1 MISIIDYKAGNLTS
15 VERAL
20 KNLSIPCRITNDPE
34 LVLQSDR
41 VIFPGVGAAGEA
53 MKAIQTTG
61 LDKAIKTYF
70 FSGRPLL
77 GICLG
82 TQIILEFSQEN
93 QTSCLGILPGEVI
106 RFPDPHRDEEG
117 KHLKIPHMG
126 WNRVEWTRDHPLVR
140 AIPPESVF
148 YFVHS
153 YYPVPREENLI
164 LGRTHYGFYFPS
176 AVAFRNL
183 VALQFHPEKSG
194 PPGLALLK
202 AFSEWEGK
210 DAD

>member
-20 KNLSIPCRITNDPE
+20 RQLAIPCRITNDPNYI
-34 LVLQSDR
+34 LDADR

-53 MKAIQTTG
+53 MKVLKAEG
-61 LDKAIKTYF
+61 LDQAIKTVF
-70 FSGRPLL
+70 LSGRPLL

-82 TQIILEFSQEN
+82 TQVILEFSQEN
-93 QTSCLGILPGEVI
+93 NTSCLGLLPGEVI
-106 RFPDPHRDEEG
+106 RFPSPHLDPNGRV
-117 KHLKIPHMG
+117 LKIPHMG
-126 WNRVEWTRDHPLVR
+126 WNRVEWTRDHPLIR
-140 AIPPESVF
+140 RIPPESHF

-153 YYPVPREENLI
+153 YYPVPREASAV
-164 LGRTHYGFYFPS
+164 LGRTDYGELFPS
-176 AVAFRNL
+176 ALAVKNL

-202 AFSEWEGK
+202 SFSEWEGK
-210 DAD
+210 DVD

>member
-20 KNLSIPCRITNDPE
+20 KILSIPCRITNDPDLILE
-34 LVLQSDR
+34 SDR

-53 MKAIQTTG
+53 MKVLKADG
-61 LDKAIKTYF
+61 LDQAVKTYF
-70 FSGRPLL
+70 LSGRPLL

-82 TQIILEFSQEN
+82 TQVILDFSQEN
-93 QTSCLGILPGEVI
+93 LTSCLGLLPGEVV
-106 RFPDPHRDEEG
+106 RFPNPHLDQRGEV
-117 KHLKIPHMG
+117 LKIPHMG
-126 WNRVEWTRDHPLVR
+126 WNRVEWTGYHPLIR
-140 AIPPESVF
+140 TLAPESHF

-153 YYPVPREENLI
+153 YYPVPREETAV
-164 LGRTHYGFYFPS
+164 LGRTEYGIRFPS
-176 AVAFRNL
+176 ALAYKNL

-202 AFSEWEGK
+202 SFSEWGGK

>member
-20 KNLSIPCRITNDPE
+20 KMLSIPCRITHDPE
-34 LVLQSDR
+34 LILEADR

-53 MKAIQTTG
+53 MKALRGDG
-61 LDKAIKTYF
+61 LDEAVRAYF
-70 FSGRPLL
+70 KSGRPIL

-82 TQIILEFSQEN
+82 TQVILDFSQEN
-93 QTSCLGILPGEVI
+93 QTPCLGILPGEVV
-106 RFPDPHRDEEG
+106 RFPNPHRDEKG
-117 KHLKIPHMG
+117 RILKIPHMG
-126 WNRVEWTRDHPLVR
+126 WNRVEWVRQHPLIR
-140 AIPPESVF
+140 TIPPQSNF

-153 YYPVPREENLI
+153 YYPVPREESHI
-164 LGRTHYGFYFPS
+164 LGRTDYGFLFPS
-176 AVAFRNL
+176 ALAYRNL

-202 AFSEWEGK
+202 AFSEWEGR

>member
-15 VERAL
+15 VRRAL
-20 KNLSIPCRITNDPE
+20 DRLSLPCRITRDPD
-34 LVLQSDR
+34 LVRQSDR

-53 MKAIQTTG
+53 MKTLLAEGMDQ
-61 LDKAIKTYF
+61 AIKAF
-70 FSGRPLL
+70 FLSGRPLL

-82 TQIILEFSQEN
+82 TQVILDYSEEN
-93 QTSCLGILPGEVI
+93 QTSCLGIIPGRVV
-106 RFPDPHRDEEG
+106 RFPSPHKDENG
-117 KHLKIPHMG
+117 GVLKIPHMG
-126 WNRVEWTRDHPLVR
+126 WNQVAWSRNHTLLRSISPQ
-140 AIPPESVF
+140 SSF

-153 YYPVPREENLI
+153 FYPLPEDSRLI
-164 LGRTHYGFYFPS
+164 LGRTSYGLNFPS
-176 AVAFRNL
+176 ALAFRNL

-202 AFSEWEGK
+202 SFAEWEAR

>member
-20 KNLSIPCRITNDPE
+20 KKLSLPCRITNDPD
-34 LVLQSDR
+34 LVLRSDR

-53 MKAIQTTG
+53 MKALRVLG
-61 LDKAIKTYF
+61 MDEAIRAYF
-70 FSGRPLL
+70 KSGRPLL

-82 TQIILEFSQEN
+82 TQVILDFSQEN
-93 QTSCLGILPGEVI
+93 QTSCLGILPGEVV
-106 RFPDPHRDEEG
+106 RFPKPHQDTEG
-117 KHLKIPHMG
+117 KVLKIPHMG
-126 WNRVEWTRDHPLVR
+126 WNRVEWMRNHPLVSG
-140 AIPPESVF
+140 IDSQNHF

-153 YYPVPREENLI
+153 YYPVPLDESCV
-164 LGRTHYGFYFPS
+164 LGRTEYGYWFPS
-176 AVAFRNL
+176 ALAYRNL

-202 AFSEWEGK
+202 AFSTWEGR

>member
-20 KNLSIPCRITNDPE
+20 KMLSIPCRITHDPKQI
-34 LVLQSDR
+34 LHSDR

-53 MKAIQTTG
+53 MKALRDEG
-61 LDKAIKTYF
+61 MDAALKAYF
-70 FSGRPLL
+70 LSGRPLL

-82 TQIILEFSQEN
+82 TQVILDFSEEN
-93 QTSCLGILPGEVI
+93 ETPCLGIIPGKVV
-106 RFPDPHRDEEG
+106 RFPNPHRDREG
-117 KHLKIPHMG
+117 RVLKIPHMG
-126 WNRVEWTRDHPLVR
+126 WNQVEWNRDHPLIR
-140 AIPPESVF
+140 AIPRQSAF

-153 YYPVPREENLI
+153 YYPFPRDENWI
-164 LGRTHYGFYFPS
+164 LGRTDYGFLFPS
-176 AVAFRNL
+176 ALAYRNL

-202 AFSEWEGK
+202 AFSEWKGT

>member
-20 KNLSIPCRITNDPE
+20 KMLSIPCRITHDPK
-34 LVLQSDR
+34 LILHSDR

-53 MKAIQTTG
+53 MKALREEG
-61 LDKAIKTYF
+61 MDAALKAYF
-70 FSGRPLL
+70 LSGRPLL

-82 TQIILEFSQEN
+82 TQVILDFSEEN
-93 QTSCLGILPGEVI
+93 ETPCLGIIPGKVV
-106 RFPDPHRDEEG
+106 RFPNPHRDKEG
-117 KHLKIPHMG
+117 RILKIPHMG
-126 WNRVEWTRDHPLVR
+126 WNRVEWNRDHPLIQT
-140 AIPPESVF
+140 IPRQSTF

-153 YYPVPREENLI
+153 YYPIPQDENGI
-164 LGRTHYGFYFPS
+164 LGRTDYGFLFPS
-176 AVAFRNL
+176 VLAFKNL

-202 AFSEWEGK
+202 AFSEWKGT

>member
-20 KNLSIPCRITNDPE
+20 KKLSIPCRITHDPKKILE
-34 LVLQSDR
+34 SER

-53 MKAIQTTG
+53 MKVLRAFE
-61 LDKAIKTYF
+61 LDEVIKTF
-70 FSGRPLL
+70 FLSGRPLL

-82 TQIILEFSQEN
+82 TQVILDFSQEN
-93 QTSCLGILPGEVI
+93 QTSCLGILSGEVL
-106 RFPDPHRDEEG
+106 RFPDPHLDENG
-117 KHLKIPHMG
+117 KVLKIPHMG
-126 WNRVEWTRDHPLVR
+126 WNRVEWNREHPLIR
-140 AIPPESVF
+140 TLPPGSIF

-153 YYPVPREENLI
+153 YYPVPREDCHV
-164 LGRTHYGFYFPS
+164 LGRTQYGFSFPS
-176 AVAFRNL
+176 ALAYKNL
-183 VALQFHPEKSG
+183 AALQFHPEKSG

-202 AFSEWEGK
+202 AFSEWEGQ

>member
-20 KNLSIPCRITNDPE
+20 KKLSIPCRITHDPN

-53 MKAIQTTG
+53 MKALQADG
-61 LDKAIKTYF
+61 LDLAIRAYF
-70 FSGRPLL
+70 LSGRPLL

-82 TQIILEFSQEN
+82 TQVILEFSQEN
-93 QTSCLGILPGEVI
+93 RTACLGILPGEVV
-106 RFPDPHRDEEG
+106 RFPNPHLDQAGEV
-117 KHLKIPHMG
+117 LKIPHMG
-126 WNRVEWTRDHPLVR
+126 WNRVEWTRNHPLIRTVS
-140 AIPPESVF
+140 PESTF

-153 YYPVPREENLI
+153 YYPNPREETNV
-164 LGRTHYGFYFPS
+164 LGRTEYGIRFPS
-176 AVAFRNL
+176 ALAYRNL

-202 AFSEWEGK
+202 SFSEWEGR

>member
-1 MISIIDYKAGNLTS
+1 MISIIDYKAGNLAS

-20 KNLSIPCRITNDPE
+20 KTLSIPCRITNEPK
-34 LVLQSDR
+34 LILNSDR

-53 MKAIQTTG
+53 MKALKAEG
-61 LDKAIKTYF
+61 LDEALKTYF
-70 FSGRPLL
+70 LSGRPLL

-82 TQIILEFSQEN
+82 TQVILDFSEEN
-93 QTSCLGILPGEVI
+93 QTLCLGILSGEVV
-106 RFPDPHRDEEG
+106 RFPNPHRDEQG
-117 KHLKIPHMG
+117 RVLKIPHMG
-126 WNRVEWTRDHPLVR
+126 WNRVEWNRDHPLIR
-140 AIPPESVF
+140 TIPRQSSF

-153 YYPVPREENLI
+153 YYPVPRDESHI
-164 LGRTHYGFYFPS
+164 LGRTDYGFLFPS
-176 AVAFRNL
+176 ALAYRNL

-202 AFSEWEGK
+202 AFSEWEGT

>member
-20 KNLSIPCRITNDPE
+20 KKLSLSCRITNDSE
-34 LVLQSDR
+34 LIRQSDR

-53 MKAIQTTG
+53 MKVLKAWG
-61 LDKAIKTYF
+61 LDEAIRAF
-70 FSGRPLL
+70 FRSGKPLL

-82 TQIILEFSQEN
+82 TQVILDFSQEN
-93 QTSCLGILPGEVI
+93 ETSCLGILPGETV
-106 RFPDPHRDEEG
+106 RFPVPHLDQDG
-117 KHLKIPHMG
+117 KPLKIPHMG
-126 WNRVEWTRDHPLVR
+126 WNQVEWERDHPLIR
-140 AIPPESVF
+140 TLPPQSNY

-153 YYPVPREENLI
+153 FFPVPRGESLI
-164 LGRTHYGFYFPS
+164 LGRTEYGFTFPS
-176 AVAFRNL
+176 ALAYRNL

-202 AFSEWEGK
+202 AFSEWEGM

>member
-20 KNLSIPCRITNDPE
+20 KKLAIPCRITNDPSLILE
-34 LVLQSDR
+34 SER

-53 MKAIQTTG
+53 MKALKAGG
-61 LDKAIKTYF
+61 LDRAIETF
-70 FSGRPLL
+70 FRSGRPLL

-82 TQIILEFSQEN
+82 TQVILEFSREN
-93 QTSCLGILPGEVI
+93 STPCLGLLPGEVV
-106 RFPDPHRDEEG
+106 RFPNPHRDQRG
-117 KHLKIPHMG
+117 GVLKIPHMG
-126 WNRVEWTRDHPLVR
+126 WNRVEWTRYHPLVR
-140 AIPPESVF
+140 QIPSESHF

-153 YYPVPREENLI
+153 YYPVPMEETAV
-164 LGRTHYGFYFPS
+164 LGWTDYGRPFPS
-176 AVAFRNL
+176 ALAYKNL

-202 AFSEWEGK
+202 SFSEWEGQ

>member
-20 KNLSIPCRITNDPE
+20 KNLSIPCRITNDPK

-61 LDKAIKTYF
+61 LDEAIKTYF
-70 FSGRPLL
+70 YSGRPLL

-93 QTSCLGILPGEVI
+93 LTSCLGILPGEVV
-106 RFPDPHRDEEG
+106 RFPEPHRDEEG
-117 KHLKIPHMG
+117 KYLKIPHMG

-140 AIPPESVF
+140 AIPPESLF

-153 YYPVPREENLI
+153 YYPVPRKENLI

-176 AVAFRNL
+176 ALGYRNL

-202 AFSEWEGK
+202 AFSEWEGP

>member
-15 VERAL
+15 VRRAL
-20 KNLSIPCRITNDPE
+20 DKLSIPCRITNDPD

-53 MKAIQTTG
+53 MKALRESG
-61 LDKAIKTYF
+61 LDQAIRAYF
-70 FSGRPLL
+70 LSGRPLL

-82 TQIILEFSQEN
+82 TQVILDYSQEN
-93 QTSCLGILPGEVI
+93 QTPCLGVLPGEVV
-106 RFPDPHRDEEG
+106 RFPKPHRDEAG
-117 KHLKIPHMG
+117 QVLKIPHMG
-126 WNRVEWTRDHPLVR
+126 WNQVEWTRPHRLMA
-140 AIPPESVF
+140 AIPPRSSF
-148 YFVHS
+148 YFVHA
-153 YYPVPREENLI
+153 YYPVPRDADCI
-164 LGRTHYGFYFPS
+164 LGQTRYGFVFPS
-176 AVAFRNL
+176 AIAFKNL

-202 AFSEWEGK
+202 AFSQWEAH